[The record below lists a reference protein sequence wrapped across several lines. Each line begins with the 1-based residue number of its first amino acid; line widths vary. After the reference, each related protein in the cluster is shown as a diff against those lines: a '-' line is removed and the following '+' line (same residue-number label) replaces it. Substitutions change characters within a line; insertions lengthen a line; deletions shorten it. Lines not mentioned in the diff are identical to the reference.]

1 MPLKSLLGVASWA
14 TSPVTGLACGLVNP
28 PVGRR
33 LWNSGDR
40 THLEVR
46 GVHRAG
52 NAAAAREVEQRLGAL
67 DGVFVAELNAVL
79 GRVAVD
85 HDSTRISPAELARM
99 IGEVE
104 AAHGLEAAPPA
115 PASAVHPA
123 NTAPLVRELA
133 ALATNVAG
141 LGYWATGL
149 VLPLARIPPLI
160 TALVSLVDFTPRL
173 HSEVEAWLGRPAT
186 DTLFALG
193 GALSNTL
200 AGSPVMLITDAV
212 RRFCLHREATARQ
225 QAWRRWDSERLAG
238 HSGAHRAEALDVG
251 SRPVPLPDGPVEHVA
266 TSSAVLAVASYA
278 AVLVGSRNSA
288 RALAMLNAGVP
299 KPARAGREAFT
310 AQLGADL
317 SAGGALVLD
326 PDMLHRLDR
335 VDTIVLD
342 SHALLTGRRVVDEVC
357 ALDAGVD
364 SVELFQRAHDVIDLV
379 QADPARA
386 VRRRNR
392 AGWAAIPWAESPT
405 DDSPGGGRSDG
416 ASAEG
421 GSPGELAAE
430 ARRTARAWSA
440 RGATVFVLLRR
451 SEPVG
456 LVAVVTDLDPLAEAM
471 VAAAGGAGLV
481 LVAETTRG
489 LHRRLEADGAVD
501 GGSRLT
507 SSVRALQAS
516 GHVVAVISARSRSA
530 LAAADVGIGI
540 VDRSGTLPWGAHAM
554 FPGLAEASVL
564 LHAVAAARDSSR
576 TSATLSVA
584 GSSVGALFAALS
596 PALGAGARAAFPVH
610 LATLFAIAAGTWA
623 GAGPAKQP
631 PPVPTERIPWHAMSP
646 QAALERLGSHP
657 GGLDQREVKC
667 RRTEQPV
674 ADDERELSLA
684 QASVEELANP
694 LTPALAGGAG
704 LAASVGSVADAVI
717 IGGVLGLNALIGGA
731 QRLGANRALRAL
743 RSTSA
748 GQVLL
753 RRDGIERTAS
763 VGELVPGDVIELH
776 AGDAVPADC
785 RLLEAVAL
793 EVDESSLTGE
803 SALVTKA
810 VQATAAASLGDRQSM
825 LYQGSVV
832 AAGQA
837 VGVVVAT
844 GDRTEAGRTARLTG
858 EAPPPSGV
866 QIRLKALTR
875 QTLPLSIGAGL
886 GLLGID
892 LLRGSSIDQALG
904 RAVSLAVA
912 SVPEGL
918 PFVATVAEL
927 AAARRLSQRGA
938 LARNPATIEAL
949 GRVNVLCFD
958 KTGTL
963 TKGRIRLRQV
973 SDGQQTAGLDELDEH
988 LRQVVAVAVR
998 ASPWQSQQVP
1008 HQTDRAVLRGARKA
1022 GVTPDEGLQEV
1033 RQLDELVFE
1042 PSRGYHAALWRCRAT
1057 HRLSVKGAPEV
1068 ILPRCTQ
1075 WRRAEGTYRL
1085 GDTARRRV
1093 EQEVNQLARRGYR
1106 VLAVAERT
1114 TSQRP
1119 DLDESRLR
1127 DLEFCGLLA
1136 LADPIRPTAAESLN
1150 ILRRA
1155 GVDVTMLTG
1164 DHPSTAEA
1172 IAVEL
1177 GGLNG
1182 RRVVTG
1188 PELDSM
1194 DDEQLAAALPAVSV
1208 FARVDPT
1215 QKARIVRQLRHIGR
1229 VVAVTGDGTN
1239 DAPAIRLADVGIALG
1254 KRATQAARDAADVV
1268 ITDNRIETITDAI
1281 IEGRAMW
1288 SSVRDALSILLGGN
1302 IGEIAFTV
1310 GAGLLSGRE
1319 ALNARQLLLV
1329 NLLTD
1334 VLPAMAVAV
1343 RPPPDTTAEEL
1354 LAEGPEAS
1362 LGSPLTRDMYLRA
1375 AATTGAAAAAW
1386 LLARPVSLPGQ
1397 RSTTALVA
1405 LVGAQLGQTIAVRGR
1420 TPLVVGAVLGSGA
1433 LLATIV
1439 QVPGV
1444 SRFFGCRPLL
1454 PHQWGL
1460 ALGSA
1465 GAATIAALLWQRAN
1479 QPTAA

>member
-1 MPLKSLLGVASWA
+1 MPLKPPSGFTSWV
-14 TSPVTGLACGLVNP
+14 TSTIIEPVRALVTQ
-28 PVGRR
+28 PVDRR
-33 LWNSGDR
+33 RWSSGDR

-46 GVHRAG
+46 GVHLTG

-67 DGVFVAELNAVL
+67 EGVRAVELNAVL

-85 HDSTRISPAELARM
+85 HDPARISPAELARV

-104 AAHGLEAAPPA
+104 AAHGLDTAPTT

-123 NTAPLVRELA
+123 NTAPLVRELI
-133 ALATNVAG
+133 ALTTNVAG

-149 VLPLARIPPLI
+149 VLPLARVPPLNP
-160 TALVSLVDFTPRL
+160 ALMSLVDFTPPL

-186 DTLFALG
+186 DTFFAFG

-200 AGSPVMLITDAV
+200 ARSPIMLITDAA
-212 RRFCLHREATARQ
+212 RRFCLHREASARHR
-225 QAWRRWDSERLAG
+225 AWHQWDSSRLAQ
-238 HSGAHRAEALDVG
+238 HPGAHRAEPLDVG
-251 SRPVPLPDGPVEHVA
+251 SRPVPLPDGPSEQVA
-266 TSSAVLAVASYA
+266 TASAVLAIASYA
-278 AVLVGSRNSA
+278 AALVGGRNPA
-288 RALAMLNAGVP
+288 RALALLTAGVP

-310 AQLGADL
+310 TQLSTDL
-317 SAGGALVLD
+317 SAKGTLVLD
-326 PDMLHRLDR
+326 PDALHRLDR

-342 SHALLTGRRVVDEVC
+342 SHVLLSGRRMVEEVF
-357 ALDAGVD
+357 ALDPGLEG
-364 SVELFQRAHDVIDLV
+364 VELFQRAHDVIDLT
-379 QADPARA
+379 QTDPARA
-386 VRRRNR
+386 GQQRNR
-392 AGWAAIPWAESPT
+392 AGWAAVLWAEN
-405 DDSPGGGRSDG
+405 
-416 ASAEG
+416 EN
-421 GSPGELAAE
+421 PGELAAE
-430 ARRTARAWSA
+430 ARRTAREWSA
-440 RGATVFVLLRR
+440 RGATVYVLLRH

-456 LVAVVTDLDPLAEAM
+456 LVSIVTELDPLAEAM
-471 VAAAGGAGLV
+471 VAAAGAAGLV
-481 LVAETTRG
+481 LVAETTGG
-489 LHRRLEADGAVD
+489 LHRRLEADGPVE

-507 SSVRALQAS
+507 DSVRALQAS

-530 LAAADVGIGI
+530 LAAADVGIG
-540 VDRSGTLPWGAHAM
+540 VPDRSGALPWGAHAI

-596 PALGAGARAAFPVH
+596 PTPGAGARAAFPVH

-631 PPVPTERIPWHAMSP
+631 PPVPTERTPWHAMSP

-657 GGLDQREVKC
+657 GGLEQREVE
-667 RRTEQPV
+667 RRRAEQPV
-674 ADDERELSLA
+674 TGGEGELGLA
-684 QASVEELANP
+684 RASVEELANP

-704 LAASVGSVADAVI
+704 LSASVGSIADAVI

-743 RSTSA
+743 RSTSV
-748 GQVLL
+748 GQVRL
-753 RRDGIERTAS
+753 RRDGSEHTAS
-763 VGELVPGDVIELH
+763 AQELVVGDIIELH
-776 AGDAVPADC
+776 AGDTVPADC
-785 RLLEAVAL
+785 RLLEATAL

-803 SALVTKA
+803 SALLTKA
-810 VQATAAASLGDRQSM
+810 VQATAAAALGDRQSM
-825 LYQGSVV
+825 VYQGSIV

-866 QIRLKALTR
+866 QTRLKALTQ

-892 LLRGSSIDQALG
+892 LLRGSPVEQALG

-918 PFVATVAEL
+918 PFVATAAEL

-938 LARNPATIEAL
+938 LARNPSTIEAL

-973 SDGQQTAGLDELDEH
+973 SDGQRSAGLDELDEH
-988 LRQVVAVAVR
+988 LRQVIAVAVR
-998 ASPWQSQQVP
+998 ASPWQNQQVP

-1022 GVTPDEGLQEV
+1022 GVTPDEGLEEV
-1033 RQLDELVFE
+1033 RLLDELVFE

-1068 ILPRCTQ
+1068 VLPRCTQ
-1075 WRRAEGTYRL
+1075 WRRAEGTDRL
-1085 GDTARRRV
+1085 DDTARRRV
-1093 EQEVNQLARRGYR
+1093 EHEVSQLARRGYR

-1119 DLDESRLR
+1119 DLDESRLH

-1150 ILRRA
+1150 TLQCA
-1155 GVDVTMLTG
+1155 GVNVTMLTG

-1177 GGLNG
+1177 GVLHG
-1182 RRVVTG
+1182 RRVLTG
-1188 PELDSM
+1188 SELDGM
-1194 DDEQLAAALPAVSV
+1194 NDEQLAAALPGVSV

-1229 VVAVTGDGTN
+1229 IVAVTGDGAN

-1254 KRATQAARDAADVV
+1254 KRATQAARDAADMV

-1302 IGEIAFTV
+1302 LGEIAFTV

-1319 ALNARQLLLV
+1319 TLNARQLLLV

-1343 RPPPDTTAEEL
+1343 RPPADTTAEKL

-1362 LGSPLTRDMYLRA
+1362 LGSSLTRDMYLRA
-1375 AATTGAAAAAW
+1375 ATTAGAAAAAW
-1386 LLARPVSLPGQ
+1386 ILARPVSLPGQ
-1397 RSTTALVA
+1397 TSTAALVA
-1405 LVGAQLGQTIAVRGR
+1405 LVGAQLGQTLAVRGR
-1420 TPLVVGAVLGSGA
+1420 TPLVVGAALGSGA
-1433 LLATIV
+1433 LLAIIV

-1444 SRFFGCRPLL
+1444 SQFFGCQPLL

-1465 GAATIAALLWQRAN
+1465 GAATVAGLLWQRAS
-1479 QPTAA
+1479 QPSPAR